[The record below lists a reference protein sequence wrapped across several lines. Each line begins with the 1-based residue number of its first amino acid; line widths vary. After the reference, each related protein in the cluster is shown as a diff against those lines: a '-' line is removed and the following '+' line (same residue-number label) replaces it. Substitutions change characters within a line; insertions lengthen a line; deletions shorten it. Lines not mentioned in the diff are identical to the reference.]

1 MRVIAI
7 TKPCVEA
14 EKELVLSAVEKE
26 DNVLFFD
33 SEEEMLK
40 SEDCAKIE
48 IILGEPDLRTIHAMK
63 NLRWIQMTWAAGRN
77 ER

>member
-14 EKELVLSAVEKE
+14 EKELILSAVEKE

-33 SEEEMLK
+33 SEEALLK
-40 SEDCAKIE
+40 SENARKQM
-48 IILGEPDLRTIHAMK
+48 LYLANRTSVQSM
-63 NLRWIQMTWAAGRN
+63 Q
-77 ER
+77 